1 MIILVDLKSRLQGS
15 LVLVTFFS
23 DSVPWWRDNFCFCFF
38 IFNRVTFVFVAFY
51 VVAVFYDTVKKKGKL
66 QMKEGPNGGDGV
78 ALVRSMSRL
87 SVQILPLS
95 VTAVTLADT
104 S

>member
-1 MIILVDLKSRLQGS
+1 M
-15 LVLVTFFS
+15 
-23 DSVPWWRDNFCFCFF
+23 
-38 IFNRVTFVFVAFY
+38 
-51 VVAVFYDTVKKKGKL
+51 AVFYDTVKKKGKL